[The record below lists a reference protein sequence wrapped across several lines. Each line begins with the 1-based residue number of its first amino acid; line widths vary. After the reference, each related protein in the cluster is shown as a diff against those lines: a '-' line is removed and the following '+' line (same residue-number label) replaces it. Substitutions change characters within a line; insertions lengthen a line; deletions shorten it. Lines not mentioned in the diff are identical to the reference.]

1 MHMLGYLIFYK
12 AEKAVDLECINRYEW
27 ISLIKSLIYR
37 SAEETSFCAF
47 TQHLDAVWW
56 RLSTNLKGH
65 GSEPPDS
72 TNESAVFSSPCCK
85 GNQEN
90 GMTKPTIVPITYTAC
105 HSKAFWLDVLSTAR
119 CKDTHSR
126 FTPSRKVFDMQITAC
141 HMWLL
146 SPLWLTACLV
156 LNIWRSPNC
165 VPTDLRGFSLFLLN
179 LPL

>member
-1 MHMLGYLIFYK
+1 MKVKYK
-12 AEKAVDLECINRYEW
+12 
-27 ISLIKSLIYR
+27 S
-37 SAEETSFCAF
+37 
-47 TQHLDAVWW
+47 
-56 RLSTNLKGH
+56 KGH

-165 VPTDLRGFSLFLLN
+165 VPTDLRGFSCFCWICHYKTHKTKKNKAGTICDGRNLLEHWKWWIGPSKSRPQPCRAN
-179 LPL
+179 LGWVGK